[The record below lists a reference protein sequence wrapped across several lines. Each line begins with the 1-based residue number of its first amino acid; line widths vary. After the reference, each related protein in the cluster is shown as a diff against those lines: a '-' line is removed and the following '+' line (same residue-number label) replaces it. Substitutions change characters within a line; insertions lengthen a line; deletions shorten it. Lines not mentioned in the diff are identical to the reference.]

1 MNDLSKLEVGRFQ
14 SSPLIVSSEATV
26 SKIIGTL
33 KEANAYEV
41 FTVINKRIGMV
52 TTRDI
57 LGASNIGTTKTS
69 NIVKYVPMLMPT
81 DKLIEA
87 ARLMSDYRIRAL
99 PIVEDDDLIGVVH
112 ILAILPELKT
122 MNHPNAKI
130 NSIMTP
136 QPITINAEDSAMKA
150 RKLMLRRRFDHLP
163 VLKGGVLAG
172 VLTSSHV
179 VYNMIQSESPTA
191 EARGVRD
198 IRRLEFP
205 AQQVMDKDPVTAN
218 VDEKI
223 PSVLDM
229 MLSRKSP
236 YAVVSLVDEVQGIVT
251 YRDYMKLIPNLQKA
265 QDVEGF
271 IMGLPDDPYEA
282 ELAKKKFAATVQT
295 LKKSFPDIE
304 EASSKIKASSRV
316 AEKERKRYEVSVS
329 IITPRDRYSYSGAG
343 WDLPAIYDELANRIK
358 RLMSEKNS
366 PMQRRQ
372 EVRGER

>member
-1 MNDLSKLEVGRFQ
+1 MDDLSKLEVGRFQ
-14 SSPLIVSSEATV
+14 STPLIVSSEAPV

-41 FTVINKRIGMV
+41 FTLINRRIGMV

-69 NIVKYVPMLMPT
+69 NIVKYVPKLMPT

-99 PIVEDDDLIGVVH
+99 PIVEDDDLIGVIH

-130 NSIMTP
+130 SSIMTP
-136 QPITINAEDSAMKA
+136 QPVTINVEDSAMKA
-150 RKLMLRRRFDHLP
+150 RKLMLKRRFDHLP
-163 VLKGGVLAG
+163 VLNQTVLAG

-179 VYNMIQSESPTA
+179 VYNMIPSESPTA
-191 EARGVRD
+191 EARGVPD
-198 IRRLEFP
+198 IRKLKFP
-205 AQQVMDKDPVTAN
+205 AQEVMDKDPVTAN
-218 VDEKI
+218 VDEKT

-229 MLSRKSP
+229 MLSRRSP
-236 YAVVSLVDEVQGIVT
+236 YAVISLVDEVQGIVT

-271 IMGLPDDPYEA
+271 IVGLPDDPYEA
-282 ELAKKKFAATVQT
+282 ELAKKKFAAAVQA
-295 LKKSFPDIE
+295 LKKSFPNIE
-304 EASSKIKASSRV
+304 EARSKIKASSKM
-316 AEKERKRYEVSVS
+316 ADKERRRYEVSVS
-329 IITPRDRYSYSGAG
+329 IITPRDRYSYSGTG

-358 RLMSEKNS
+358 RLMAEKNS
-366 PMQRRQ
+366 PRQRKQ

>member
-1 MNDLSKLEVGRFQ
+1 
-14 SSPLIVSSEATV
+14 
-26 SKIIGTL
+26 
-33 KEANAYEV
+33 
-41 FTVINKRIGMV
+41 
-52 TTRDI
+52 
-57 LGASNIGTTKTS
+57 
-69 NIVKYVPMLMPT
+69 
-81 DKLIEA
+81 
-87 ARLMSDYRIRAL
+87 
-99 PIVEDDDLIGVVH
+99 
-112 ILAILPELKT
+112 
-122 MNHPNAKI
+122 
-130 NSIMTP
+130 
-136 QPITINAEDSAMKA
+136 
-150 RKLMLRRRFDHLP
+150 
-163 VLKGGVLAG
+163 
-172 VLTSSHV
+172 
-179 VYNMIQSESPTA
+179 MIQSESPTA

-229 MLSRKSP
+229 RLSRKSP

-329 IITPRDRYSYSGAG
+329 IITPRDWYAYS
-343 WDLPAIYDELANRIK
+343 
-358 RLMSEKNS
+358 
-366 PMQRRQ
+366 
-372 EVRGER
+372 